1 MSGIKN
7 EDVICAVPEAES
19 VLNKKKEANIEE
31 GKQLYRLLEVH
42 LLKYHLRNSFTYW
55 VNAPIW
61 HMYILMQTWICTQKV
76 TLLLSARVEHK
87 WAQWL
92 SVVLPLEKKQA
103 SCSPISTLCSKAA
116 GWCEGHGWE
125 SKLSKM
131 LKKFLALNWLLL
143 DTASL
148 MESIHQ
154 SLIWKGKIIKKL
166 KLGTM
171 NTMLNNDLIMKWKWN
186 FIRLTIRQHLF
197 VEPSLPCKCTR
208 LSSPTLSV
216 CNKSPQFVVPKPK
229 LRWPWRHHSLFSRA
243 NLSIY

>member
-61 HMYILMQTWICTQKV
+61 HMYILMQTWICTQEV
-76 TLLLSARVEHK
+76 TLLLLGRVEHK

-131 LKKFLALNWLLL
+131 LKIFFSIKLIAARHSFIDGI
-143 DTASL
+143 DTSVTDL
-148 MESIHQ
+148 
-154 SLIWKGKIIKKL
+154 KGQNNQKTKI
-166 KLGTM
+166 GYHEH
-171 NTMLNNDLIMKWKWN
+171 N
-186 FIRLTIRQHLF
+186 
-197 VEPSLPCKCTR
+197 
-208 LSSPTLSV
+208 
-216 CNKSPQFVVPKPK
+216 
-229 LRWPWRHHSLFSRA
+229 A
-243 NLSIY
+243 